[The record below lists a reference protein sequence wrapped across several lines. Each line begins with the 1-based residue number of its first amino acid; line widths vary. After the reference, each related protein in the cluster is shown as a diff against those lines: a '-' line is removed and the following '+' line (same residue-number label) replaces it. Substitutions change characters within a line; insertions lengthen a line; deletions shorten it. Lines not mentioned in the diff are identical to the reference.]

1 MSEEVAKPKPVAA
14 TDVQTLPPPHAQAIQ
29 DLLVDYKEV
38 SAMLS
43 DLEARKEAIK
53 ALLQEAVIPL
63 GAIKCLGLVA
73 RWYPP
78 SPTKRLDAQKLVQ
91 AGVTPKQLAAG
102 TVVGSKKGYLR
113 VQVAGEEEA

>member
-1 MSEEVAKPKPVAA
+1 VSEEVAKPKPVAA

-78 SPTKRLDAQKLVQ
+78 SPTRTTFALS
-91 AGVTPKQLAAG
+91 
-102 TVVGSKKGYLR
+102 TVMPRSIASSLSTRRGK
-113 VQVAGEEEA
+113 